1 MYVLFASLLK
11 FFNLAFIEIIW
22 LFFCLFHI
30 FRLFGYFF
38 GFFYFLYVLFGFSL
52 KFSNLASIEIIWL
65 FFYLFVLYFCI
76 TWIILLVHLI
86 WIQRSWNRVL
96 LRKESL
102 DSIFSFQSSVRWVSV
117 TRVLPAPETPGS
129 RVDRPAAP
137 AASCWVRRF
146 VRCARQDGIRQQQTR
161 CSGDRRNCA
170 VEDEKSDSECGSM
183 CG

>member
-52 KFSNLASIEIIWL
+52 KFSNLASIEIIWQ
-65 FFYLFVLYFCI
+65 FFDLFVLCFCI

-86 WIQRSWNRVL
+86 WIQRPKRITRFYLFFPIECQVG
-96 LRKESL
+96 
-102 DSIFSFQSSVRWVSV
+102 FCHSSVTCPRNTWQPVLSETVNMSSV
-117 TRVLPAPETPGS
+117 YLFA
-129 RVDRPAAP
+129 
-137 AASCWVRRF
+137 
-146 VRCARQDGIRQQQTR
+146 
-161 CSGDRRNCA
+161 
-170 VEDEKSDSECGSM
+170 ECN
-183 CG
+183 